1 MRSSLHYA
9 PLAVD
14 SNNAP
19 DSCKLLLELHLQ
31 LSAWMHA
38 FVSSDYL
45 RVSSL
50 TSCVDKCNEGLD
62 LSDALGLVELASP
75 WWYAYASSSS
85 KEIDR

>member
-1 MRSSLHYA
+1 
-9 PLAVD
+9 
-14 SNNAP
+14 
-19 DSCKLLLELHLQ
+19 
-31 LSAWMHA
+31 MHA

-75 WWYAYASSSS
+75 WWYAYASSSA
-85 KEIDR
+85 KERERERGNRSVDRLVQSNLDGREGAPQ